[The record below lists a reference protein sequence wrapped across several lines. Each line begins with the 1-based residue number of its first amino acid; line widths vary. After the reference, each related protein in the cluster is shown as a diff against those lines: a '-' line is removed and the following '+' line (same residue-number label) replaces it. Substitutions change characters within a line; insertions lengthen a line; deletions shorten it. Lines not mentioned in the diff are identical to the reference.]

1 MTSKL
6 SFKIEN
12 INPLGM
18 RTGRLAFSGERAED
32 ILTPVR
38 AFTNSDRSNF
48 DKLKQIG
55 LFKSGFDEL
64 SNLPFAINYSYNTE
78 QLAALHNGNAS
89 QNHLRQLKK
98 QVTDGKLNIFDPA
111 ISRNEKSRLV
121 VIPEKTN
128 NVLMDIQLQAGFKV
142 ITVLDEKPSSTAEEF
157 KGRLNDARALLQT
170 YEETQKDEEKQ
181 HLELFPRIDLAM
193 RTDKFI
199 AKINAINELGIKG
212 VILKFAS
219 VIDNIEN
226 YRYLKKIAENN
237 LFIHLSEVPRTFP
250 KNDIYVM
257 LALVLSGAD
266 SFSLQSR
273 FRIDKDDIK
282 AIMHKPIK
290 RLDPNTWK
298 FRQFDSL
305 YSSDEKIQCCAV
317 DKDYTKTEFRKAYN
331 GAQLF
336 ITANRMHDS
345 LVTNME
351 LLKCRQET
359 IQGSLKSHLQKKADA
374 AKLMERVF
382 KVAILSNPL
391 SN

>member
-1 MTSKL
+1 MASKL

-12 INPLGM
+12 IDSLGM
-18 RTGRLAFSGERAED
+18 RAGRLSFSGERAED

-38 AFTNSDRSNF
+38 AFTNSDRGNF

-55 LFKSGFDEL
+55 LFKNGFDEL
-64 SNLPFAINYSYNTE
+64 PNIPFVVNYSYNTE

-89 QNHLRQLKK
+89 QNHLRQLKR

-111 ISRNEKSRLV
+111 ISRNENGRLV
-121 VIPEKTN
+121 VIPKKTN
-128 NVLMDIQLQAGFKV
+128 DVLMDIQLQAGFKV

-157 KGRLNDARALLQT
+157 KDRLKEAVKLLQT

-199 AKINAINELGIKG
+199 AKINAINEFGIKG

-226 YRYLKKIAENN
+226 YRYLKKIADTD

-257 LALVLSGAD
+257 LSLIISGAD

-273 FRIDKDDIK
+273 FRIDKDDVK
-282 AIMHKPIK
+282 AIVHKPIK
-290 RLDPNTWK
+290 RLDPQIWK
-298 FRQFDSL
+298 FRQFDNL

-317 DKDYTKTEFRKAYN
+317 DKGYTKTEFRKAYN

-345 LVTNME
+345 LATNTE
-351 LLKCRQET
+351 LLKCRQEAM
-359 IQGSLKSHLQKKADA
+359 QGSLKQLLQKKADA
-374 AKLMERVF
+374 AKLMEKMF